1 MKYHFKIFAVI
12 HGFYFSAPHISVKPD
27 ILDSLLLLK
36 QPWQGILR
44 NLTDFEW
51 SYRKKFNFFYT
62 RYSINFD
69 LSWLTPTDQFPTPNL
84 KSTLNTALLLPH
96 YQNDSLSKTHTHIT
110 GRNKRKKNQS
120 TFKIHMTW
128 RFVCNRSSACGKWS
142 LMKNKDKSTAI
153 RQETFSYHQWNKNFL
168 E

>member
-1 MKYHFKIFAVI
+1 MLHPMKYHFKIFAVI

-51 SYRKKFNFFYT
+51 SYRKKFNFFLLCLST
-62 RYSINFD
+62 PVTLLTSILAGWHLLTNFPRQT
-69 LSWLTPTDQFPTPNL
+69 W
-84 KSTLNTALLLPH
+84 KVTLNTAQLLPH

-110 GRNKRKKNQS
+110 GRNKRKKSKYIQNS
-120 TFKIHMTW
+120 HDMK
-128 RFVCNRSSACGKWS
+128 VCVQQKFS
-142 LMKNKDKSTAI
+142 LWEVKLNEK
-153 RQETFSYHQWNKNFL
+153 QG
-168 E
+168 

>member
-84 KSTLNTALLLPH
+84 KSYTQYSAIIATLP
-96 YQNDSLSKTHTHIT
+96 
-110 GRNKRKKNQS
+110 KR
-120 TFKIHMTW
+120 F
-128 RFVCNRSSACGKWS
+128 A
-142 LMKNKDKSTAI
+142 
-153 RQETFSYHQWNKNFL
+153 
-168 E
+168 